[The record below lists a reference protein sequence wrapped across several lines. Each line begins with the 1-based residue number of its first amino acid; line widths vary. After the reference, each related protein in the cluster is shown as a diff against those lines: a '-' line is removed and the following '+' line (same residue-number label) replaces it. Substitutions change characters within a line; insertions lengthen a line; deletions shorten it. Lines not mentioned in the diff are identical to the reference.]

1 VNFKTDSNNYLR
13 DWIYG
18 GIDGAVTTFAVVAGV
33 VGAKLAAIVV
43 LVLGLANLV
52 ADGFAMGAGNY
63 IGTKAERDDYQRLL
77 AVERKHIGL
86 VPEGEREEIR
96 QIFAAKG
103 FAGGDLERIVAVIT
117 SDEATWAK
125 TMAVEEYG
133 VSPTPKSPL
142 LAGLNTFCAFL
153 LCGLVPLVTYLL
165 AGGFLVCVVAT
176 GCTFIAIGAIK
187 SRWSLSNWWRSA
199 VETFLI
205 GMSAAALAFAVGFGL
220 RIMFNLPTA

>member
-1 VNFKTDSNNYLR
+1 M
-13 DWIYG
+13 
-18 GIDGAVTTFAVVAGV
+18 
-33 VGAKLAAIVV
+33 V

-63 IGTKAERDDYQRLL
+63 IGTKAEWDDYQRLL

-103 FAGGDLERIVAVIT
+103 FAGGDLERIGL
-117 SDEATWAK
+117 S
-125 TMAVEEYG
+125 
-133 VSPTPKSPL
+133 SPLTRPSGRRPWRSKNMGFRPRRNPPL

-153 LCGLVPLVTYLL
+153 LCGLVLLVTYLL

-187 SRWSLSNWWRSA
+187 SRWSLSNWWQSA
-199 VETFLI
+199 TETFLI

-220 RIMFNLPTA
+220 RIMFNLPAA